1 MAGNSVQDKTKIKN
15 QNSHIWLIISLGITC
30 TIGYGTLF
38 YSFSLLS
45 IEIENHFDWS
55 KKFIYG
61 SFSLG
66 IIASACFAPWF
77 GKLLDRFNSR
87 IPMTV
92 GSFMIAL
99 GFISMSFIDSKVHY
113 FLTIL
118 LLEIITVLVVYDS
131 AFVALTQTLGK
142 SARRAI
148 TQITLMGGFASTIFW
163 PLIKTLLEHIDWQT
177 VYILMAL
184 LHVCIC
190 MPLHWVSLKYARPAS
205 TSNED
210 GKQAKDS
217 DNSKSARAAVAKQ
230 APAKKHDYIIEA
242 MIALCVGGVAFC
254 VTGTQIH
261 IFTILNNLNVAESL
275 AVIVS
280 TLFGPSQ
287 VVARICEMTF
297 GQKFTPLK
305 IGLISSG
312 AMFIALTML
321 TLTAI
326 ISPQLALV
334 YALFFG
340 IGQGLN
346 NIVQGTVPL
355 YIFGDYKYGTITGRI
370 NGVKILLS
378 AAAPITFSVIMSSY
392 SVHGLL
398 LFTIAV
404 MLTCVF
410 LMLLVE
416 RRFKYS
422 NLNNYQ
428 PANTPTAS

>member
-1 MAGNSVQDKTKIKN
+1 MKTANTKN
-15 QNSHIWLIISLGITC
+15 VKNHLFLIIALGITC

-38 YSFSLLS
+38 YSFSILS
-45 IEIENHFDWS
+45 IEIENHFAWS
-55 KKFIYG
+55 KEFIYG

-77 GKLLDRFNSR
+77 GRLLDRYNAR
-87 IPMTV
+87 LPMTIDSLV
-92 GSFMIAL
+92 IAL
-99 GFISMSFIDSKVHY
+99 GLVSMSFINSKTHY
-113 FLTIL
+113 VLTIL
-118 LLEIITVLVVYDS
+118 LLEIVTVLVVYDS

-163 PLIKTLLEHIDWQT
+163 PLIKMLLEHVEWQT
-177 VYILMAL
+177 IYILMAL
-184 LHVCIC
+184 LHICVCL
-190 MPLHWVSLKYARPAS
+190 PLHWQCLKRARPTLTDNTGNNTTS
-205 TSNED
+205 TDNT
-210 GKQAKDS
+210 QAVQTITDKDI
-217 DNSKSARAAVAKQ
+217 
-230 APAKKHDYIIEA
+230 PKKHDYIIET
-242 MIALCVGGVAFC
+242 MIALSVGGVAFC
-254 VTGTQIH
+254 VTGMQIH
-261 IFTILNNLNVAESL
+261 IFTILSNLNIAESL

-287 VVARICEMTF
+287 VVARVCEMTF

-321 TLTAI
+321 ILTNI
-326 ISPQLALV
+326 ITPQLALV
-334 YALFFG
+334 YAFFFG

-378 AAAPITFSVIMSSY
+378 AAAPITYSIIMNHY
-392 SVHGLL
+392 SVTGLL
-398 LFTIAV
+398 LFIIGI
-404 MLTCVF
+404 MMTCFILV
-410 LMLLVE
+410 LLVE
-416 RRFKYS
+416 SRFNYS
-422 NLNNYQ
+422 RLNNSES
-428 PANTPTAS
+428 AKISTVT

>member
-1 MAGNSVQDKTKIKN
+1 MNPFRTINSA
-15 QNSHIWLIISLGITC
+15 NSHLFLIIALGVTC

-38 YSFSLLS
+38 YSFSILS
-45 IEIENHFDWS
+45 IKIENHFAWS
-55 KKFIYG
+55 KEFIYG
-61 SFSLG
+61 SFSIG
-66 IIASACFAPWF
+66 IIASAFFAPWF
-77 GKLLDRFNSR
+77 GRLLDRYNAR
-87 IPMTV
+87 LPMSI
-92 GSFMIAL
+92 GSLVIAL
-99 GFISMSFIDSKVHY
+99 GLVSMSFINSKTHY
-113 FLTIL
+113 LLTIL
-118 LLEIITVLVVYDS
+118 LLEIVTVLVVYDS

-163 PLIKTLLEHIDWQT
+163 PLIKMLLEHVEWQT

-184 LHVCIC
+184 LHICIC
-190 MPLHWVSLKYARPAS
+190 LPLHWLFLKHARPTLHNS
-205 TSNED
+205 
-210 GKQAKDS
+210 DS
-217 DNSKSARAAVAKQ
+217 DNVINNPTNDNKTTPVQTTVDKDLPQKQ
-230 APAKKHDYIIEA
+230 HDYIIEA
-242 MIALCVGGVAFC
+242 MIALSVGGVAFC

-261 IFTILNNLNVAESL
+261 IFTILNNLNIAESL

-305 IGLISSG
+305 IALISSG

-321 TLTAI
+321 TLTTI

-334 YALFFG
+334 YAFFFG
-340 IGQGLN
+340 VGQGLN

-378 AAAPITFSVIMSSY
+378 AAAPITFSLIMNHY
-392 SVHGLL
+392 SINGLL
-398 LFTIAV
+398 LFTIGV
-404 MLTCVF
+404 MLTCFV
-410 LMLLVE
+410 LVLLVQ
-416 RRFKYS
+416 RRFNCS
-422 NLNNYQ
+422 RLNSYKAKRS
-428 PANTPTAS
+428 PMAT